1 MGSDRTRPS
10 QKNAKSRGKMFQPT
24 TFPYESVQLLMKI
37 YVLLNGEIVGKGKTI
52 TACLKYVTKLFNE
65 NPPDADI
72 RLSGGFIASWRKN
85 V

>member
-24 TFPYESVQLLMKI
+24 TFHSVQLLMKI

-52 TACLKYVTKLFNE
+52 PACLKYVTKLFNE

>member
-1 MGSDRTRPS
+1 
-10 QKNAKSRGKMFQPT
+10 
-24 TFPYESVQLLMKI
+24 MKI
-37 YVLLNGEIVGKGKTI
+37 YVLLNGEIVGRGKTI
-52 TACLKYVTKLFNE
+52 TACLKHVTKLFNE